1 MEACLIN
8 FNNIMKG
15 TNHDCHQNC
24 RRRWGNFELCAEGNW
39 KLWLQGNAGDSEC
52 GAVANKMLK
61 TGKLARD
68 FGICRKTVEMKP
80 TIPER
85 RLRSRPLLWQL
96 SNSKSLP
103 RPPSNFLKP
112 SIVAADLYSNVC
124 KCCWQTVDTA
134 QRGPSFMWSHE
145 PGVLSVARR
154 YHRLWRVYHS
164 YKPIQCQLHCAEQYW
179 VFGCSPHLRGRRLWN
194 NKLFNV
200 PVNLSLLPFFTRS
213 I

>member
-1 MEACLIN
+1 MKNNVRLWNSCNPQFQRWDRAPDHCCVIQIQIYKN
-8 FNNIMKG
+8 KHTYTNAQFNSRDG
-15 TNHDCHQNC
+15 T
-24 RRRWGNFELCAEGNW
+24 EL
-39 KLWLQGNAGDSEC
+39 QTT
-52 GAVANKMLK
+52 AVAN
-61 TGKLARD
+61 
-68 FGICRKTVEMKP
+68 FP
-80 TIPER
+80 
-85 RLRSRPLLWQL
+85 PLSPYHHHLYYWRYL
-96 SNSKSLP
+96 EEAFKVIFFS
-103 RPPSNFLKP
+103 F
-112 SIVAADLYSNVC
+112 SIVAGDLYSNMC
-124 KCCWQTVDTA
+124 KYFWLGRTCQTVDSA

-145 PGVLSVARR
+145 PGVLSVAQR